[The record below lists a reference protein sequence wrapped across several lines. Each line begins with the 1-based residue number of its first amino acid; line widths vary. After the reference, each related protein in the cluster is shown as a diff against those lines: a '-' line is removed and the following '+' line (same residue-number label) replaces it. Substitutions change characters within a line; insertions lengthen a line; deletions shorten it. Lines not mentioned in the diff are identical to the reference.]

1 MLQRHLDMVEEM
13 LTTLATSP
21 LLFSPSQVIKIPRNS
36 FFSPDEDWDRMEA
49 LADQELEQAEY
60 AEVCVESSVREE
72 SLAKLAAFK
81 ENPHVDL
88 NESKLATE
96 LKAILEEA
104 QRRMEAG
111 ELEKKRKKEE
121 KKVRMAEE
129 AAKNTK
135 DEI

>member
-1 MLQRHLDMVEEM
+1 MVEEM
-13 LTTLATSP
+13 LTTLATYHQ
-21 LLFSPSQVIKIPRNS
+21 LFSPSQVIKIPRNS

-60 AEVCVESSVREE
+60 AEVDVGACVESSVREE

-121 KKVRMAEE
+121 KKVRMAE
-129 AAKNTK
+129 
-135 DEI
+135 DI

>member
-1 MLQRHLDMVEEM
+1 
-13 LTTLATSP
+13 
-21 LLFSPSQVIKIPRNS
+21 
-36 FFSPDEDWDRMEA
+36 MEA
-49 LADQELEQAEY
+49 LADQELEQAEA
-60 AEVCVESSVREE
+60 AEVDVGASAGSSVREE

>member
-1 MLQRHLDMVEEM
+1 
-13 LTTLATSP
+13 
-21 LLFSPSQVIKIPRNS
+21 
-36 FFSPDEDWDRMEA
+36 MEA
-49 LADQELEQAEY
+49 LADQELEQAED
-60 AEVCVESSVREE
+60 AEVGAGGGACEPESSVRAE

-104 QRRMEAG
+104 QKRMEAG

-121 KKVRMAEE
+121 KKVRMTVHCSGGHIMIQ
-129 AAKNTK
+129 K
-135 DEI
+135 

>member
-1 MLQRHLDMVEEM
+1 
-13 LTTLATSP
+13 
-21 LLFSPSQVIKIPRNS
+21 
-36 FFSPDEDWDRMEA
+36 MEA
-49 LADQELEQAEY
+49 LADQELEQAED
-60 AEVCVESSVREE
+60 AEVDVGASVGSSVREE

>member
-1 MLQRHLDMVEEM
+1 MLKNV
-13 LTTLATSP
+13 
-21 LLFSPSQVIKIPRNS
+21 PSRNILQDQ
-36 FFSPDEDWDRMEA
+36 FPPDEDWDRMEA
-49 LADQELEQAEY
+49 LADQELEQGEDA
-60 AEVCVESSVREE
+60 AGGACDGISVRVE

-129 AAKNTK
+129 AANNTK
-135 DEI
+135 NKKIKK

>member
-1 MLQRHLDMVEEM
+1 
-13 LTTLATSP
+13 
-21 LLFSPSQVIKIPRNS
+21 
-36 FFSPDEDWDRMEA
+36 MEA
-49 LADQELEQAEY
+49 LADQELEQAED
-60 AEVCVESSVREE
+60 AEVDAGASAESSVREE

-129 AAKNTK
+129 VVIYTKIQKYNNTNTK
-135 DEI
+135 KYR

>member
-1 MLQRHLDMVEEM
+1 
-13 LTTLATSP
+13 
-21 LLFSPSQVIKIPRNS
+21 
-36 FFSPDEDWDRMEA
+36 MEA
-49 LADQELEQAEY
+49 LADQELEQAED
-60 AEVCVESSVREE
+60 AEIDVGASAGSSVREE

-121 KKVRMAEE
+121 KKVRMAE
-129 AAKNTK
+129 
-135 DEI
+135 DI

>member
-1 MLQRHLDMVEEM
+1 
-13 LTTLATSP
+13 
-21 LLFSPSQVIKIPRNS
+21 
-36 FFSPDEDWDRMEA
+36 MEA
-49 LADQELEQAEY
+49 LADQELEQAED
-60 AEVCVESSVREE
+60 AEVCAGSSVREE